1 MVKYAQKGRVK
12 RPKKTEGFSRLCLW
26 DCEYMSIFQKG
37 LKIMSQDKY
46 VAYVSTYTMG
56 NKDNYGIKIYDVDMA
71 KGRLTEKNQVK
82 ITNSSYI
89 TISHNQKFLYS
100 ITDFGV
106 EAYKI
111 LPGGELEML
120 NAGSI
125 NGMRGCYLSTDY
137 EDKFLF
143 VAGYHDGKITVLRL
157 RDDGGISAITDEIY
171 HKGLGSIAERN
182 FRPHVN
188 CVKMTR
194 DNKYLC
200 AADLGLDHVSVYRLD
215 HVNGKLSSIDMIRS
229 EQESAPRHMKFSK
242 DGKFLYIVHEL
253 KNYIDVYTYEERDG
267 NPEFEKIQTISTL
280 NDYHAGGSAA
290 SALNISED
298 FKYMVSSNAG
308 DNSAVIYKI
317 NQTTGLLEKILCLP
331 ISGDYP
337 KDAILFPDNKHLVS
351 LNHESNTMTFFTVDL
366 KKGLLVM
373 NGKEIKVNQPNCII
387 FHKLTE

>member
-1 MVKYAQKGRVK
+1 MENER
-12 RPKKTEGFSRLCLW
+12 
-26 DCEYMSIFQKG
+26 
-37 LKIMSQDKY
+37 Y
-46 VAYVSTYTMG
+46 VAYVSTYTTGMG
-56 NKDNYGIKIYDVDMA
+56 DNHGIKIYDVDM
-71 KGRLTEKNQVK
+71 KNGRMMEKDQVE

-89 TISHNQKFLYS
+89 TISHNQKYLYS

-111 LPGGELEML
+111 RKDGELEL
-120 NAGSI
+120 INFAAI

-137 EDKFLF
+137 KDEYLF

-157 RDDGGISAITDEIY
+157 ADDGGVGMITDEVF

-200 AADLGLDHVSVYRLD
+200 AADLGMDHVKVYRFEPER
-215 HVNGKLSSIDMIRS
+215 GKIKLADVIRS
-229 EQESAPRHMKFSK
+229 EQESAPRHMKFSQ
-242 DGKFLYIVHEL
+242 DGEFLYIVHEL
-253 KNYIDVYTYEERDG
+253 KNYIEVYTYKEVNG

-280 NDYHAGGSAA
+280 NEYHASNSAA
-290 SALNISED
+290 SALNFSVD

-308 DNSAVIYKI
+308 DNSVVIYKI
-317 NQTTGLLEKILCLP
+317 EQNTGCLTKILCLP
-331 ISGDYP
+331 VSGDYP
-337 KDAILFPDNKHLVS
+337 KDAMLFPDNRHLVS
-351 LNHESNTMTFFTVDL
+351 LNHESNSMTFFNTDL

-373 NGKEIKVNQPNCII
+373 NGPEVPVEQPNCII
-387 FHKLTE
+387 FHRLKAETR